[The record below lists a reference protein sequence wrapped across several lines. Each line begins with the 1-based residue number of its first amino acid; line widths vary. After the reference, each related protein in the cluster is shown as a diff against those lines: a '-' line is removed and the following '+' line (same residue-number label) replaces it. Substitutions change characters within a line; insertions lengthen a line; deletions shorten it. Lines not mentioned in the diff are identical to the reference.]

1 MTGRLKL
8 TKGDKILVAVII
20 LISFASV
27 LGVKAL
33 SSVYS
38 DRYVVIESRGEPVKK
53 ILLGPNVE
61 KRIVK
66 VEGVLGYSVI
76 EIGQDKVRMLDSP
89 CPDHLCVKS
98 GAISEPG
105 QIIVCLPNQV
115 VIKIIGD
122 KGEVDASA
130 F

>member
-38 DRYVVIESRGEPVKK
+38 NKYVVIESRGKPVKK
-53 ILLGPNVE
+53 ILLGHNVE
-61 KRIVK
+61 KIVK

-98 GAISEPG
+98 GAISKPG

-115 VIKIIGD
+115 VIKIIGYN
-122 KGEVDASA
+122 KEEVDASA

>member
-38 DRYVVIESRGEPVKK
+38 NKYVVIESRGEPVKK
-53 ILLGPNVE
+53 ILLGHNVE
-61 KRIVK
+61 KIVK

-98 GAISEPG
+98 GAISKPG

-115 VIKIIGD
+115 VIKIIGYN
-122 KGEVDASA
+122 KEEVDASA